1 MLTRKQ
7 SEILEYISDFM
18 KNRGVSPS
26 FEEMKHA
33 LNLKSKS
40 GIHRLISGLEERGFI
55 RRLPNR
61 ARALEI
67 IKLPENEKSSN
78 SSQLHDDS
86 ISIPF
91 VGKIAAGLPIEAINN
106 PNETLNIPK
115 SIVNQNYKHFALRV
129 EGDSMIDL
137 GILDNDI
144 AIIQSSNTAI
154 DGSIVVALIDEE
166 ETTLKKLR
174 IKGSSIALEPANKNY
189 ETKIFGPDRVKIQ
202 GILAAMYRLYN

>member
-1 MLTRKQ
+1 MLTKKQ

-18 KNRGVSPS
+18 KNKGVSPS
-26 FEEMKHA
+26 FEEMKLA

-55 RRLPNR
+55 RRLPHR

-67 IKLPENEKSSN
+67 IKSPENDTLSN
-78 SSQLHDDS
+78 TLKLNSDS
-86 ISIPF
+86 IAIPF

-106 PNETLNIPK
+106 SNETIDIPK
-115 SIVNQNYKHFALRV
+115 SMVSPNYKYFALRI

-144 AIIQSSNTAI
+144 AIIQSVNSAT
-154 DGSIVVALIDEE
+154 DGSIIAALIDEE

-174 IKGSSIALEPANKNY
+174 INGSSIALEPANENY

-202 GILAAMYRLYN
+202 GILAAIYRLYT

>member
-1 MLTRKQ
+1 MLTKKQ
-7 SEILEYISDFM
+7 SEILQYIADFM
-18 KNRGVSPS
+18 RNKGVSPS

-78 SSQLHDDS
+78 VTELHSDT
-86 ISIPF
+86 ITIPF

-106 PNETLNIPK
+106 PSETLNIPK
-115 SIVNQNYKHFALRV
+115 NIVNQKYNHFALRV

-144 AIIQSSNTAI
+144 AIIQSANTAN
-154 DGSIVVALIDEE
+154 DGSIVVALIDDE

-174 IKGSSIALEPANKNY
+174 IKGSAIALEPANKNY
-189 ETKIFGPDRVKIQ
+189 ETKILGPDRVKIQ
-202 GILAAMYRLYN
+202 GILAAMYRLYK